1 MLDIKVFLRYTYF
14 MKTTSIDDDWE
25 IVSRFLPPH
34 WATKATALKALVR
47 RRKIPT
53 AEILLRMLLVHLGD
67 GKSLRATVAYAEQI
81 GWEPIEDVALLHRLR
96 ASAEWFRWICLELLQ
111 QLQVNSAWGDIA
123 KKFRVRIVDGT
134 SISEQGSTGSDWRIH
149 YCFRP
154 DTLICDTCLITD
166 TKVVEGFDRY
176 RVEPGDLLV
185 GEREYCERKGIMHVV
200 NSQGHVLVQFD
211 ATNLPLFTRQGKTF
225 KPLEHFRSLAD
236 GNAGDWDVWYPSPED
251 DSRLIKGRLCA
262 LRKSKAAMA
271 LAKNR
276 LRPMASKKGEKLQL
290 LRAEAL
296 EHAQYVIL
304 FTTVNRHNLK
314 GEDVLELY
322 RGHRQIELAFKRLK
336 SIIGIGHLPKYDPDS
351 RIAWL
356 YGKMFV
362 ALLAERMYREAES
375 FSPWGYPL
383 RRPSGLR

>member
-1 MLDIKVFLRYTYF
+1 

-25 IVSRFLPPH
+25 TVSLFLPPH
-34 WATKATALKALVR
+34 WATKATELKALVR

-53 AEILLRMLLVHLGD
+53 AEILLRMLLIHLAD

-81 GWEPIEDVALLHRLR
+81 GWQPIEDVALLHRLK
-96 ASAEWFRWICLELLQ
+96 ASTEWFRWMCLELLQ
-111 QLQVNSAWGDIA
+111 QLQVNSEWGDIA

-185 GEREYCERKGIMHVV
+185 GESGYCRRKGIMHVV

-225 KPLEHFRSLAD
+225 KPLEHLRPLAD
-236 GNAGDWDVWYPSPED
+236 GHAGDWDVWLQSPED

-271 LAKNR
+271 LAKKQ

-290 LRAEAL
+290 QRAEAL
-296 EHAQYVIL
+296 EYAQYVIL

-322 RGHRQIELAFKRLK
+322 RGRRQIELAFKRLK

-356 YGKMFV
+356 YGKMLV

-383 RRPSGLR
+383 RCPSAL